1 MNKLA
6 IKIGLLFFTII
17 LVVEACLFL
26 FLYRNL
32 VNTRVAEEVSAL
44 QARGNSHRDV
54 LVKHNDETTRE
65 HVVLME
71 SEADT
76 DVVLTDE
83 NGEILHF
90 SKEVHS
96 YMQKVINQQEKETAK
111 PSINW
116 QENPYI
122 SSVSPMRENGETT
135 GYVYM
140 FKGTN
145 SLQSMIS
152 RLNDH
157 FIFIGTLS
165 VVLTIIAVMFL
176 SKIVTK
182 PLLTMKQATERLSE
196 GDFTVKLHMQRNDEL
211 GGLGHSIQKLAN
223 DLSHLKKERN
233 EFLASIAHELRTPLT
248 YIKGYA
254 DVAQRTDLSK
264 VDQKK
269 YLSIISEQTEHLS
282 MLVKD
287 LFELAKLDHHS
298 FQVEKERIDLCAFL
312 EKTAKKVHPVLI
324 KENMRVKF
332 QLPLYSVHHMIDA
345 ARFEQVLLNI
355 MDNAIHYSEKGS
367 SITIKLTDED
377 EKIEIIVSD
386 EGIGIPK
393 EDLPFIFDKLYR
405 VDKSRS
411 RHSGGTG
418 LGLAIV
424 KEIVESLGGNVQAES
439 TLGIGTSIV
448 IVFRKD

>member
-17 LVVEACLFL
+17 LVVETCLFL

-32 VNTRVAEEVSAL
+32 VNTRVDEEITAL

-54 LVKHNDETTRE
+54 LLKHNDEMTRE

-76 DVVLTDE
+76 DVVLTNE
-83 NGEILHF
+83 AGNILHS
-90 SKEVHS
+90 SKEIHP
-96 YMQKVINQQEKETAK
+96 YMQQIINQRTKEREE
-111 PSINW
+111 PSQDW
-116 QENPYI
+116 QDHPFI
-122 SSVSPMRENGETT
+122 SSVSPISENGETT
-135 GYVYM
+135 GYVFM
-140 FKGTN
+140 FKGTD
-145 SLQSMIS
+145 SLQSMIA

-157 FIFIGTLS
+157 FIFLGTVS
-165 VVLTIIAVMFL
+165 VILTIIAVVFL

-182 PLLTMKQATERLSE
+182 PLLSMKQATERLSE

-211 GGLGHSIQKLAN
+211 GELGDSIQKLGN
-223 DLSHLKKERN
+223 DLSHLKQERN
-233 EFLASIAHELRTPLT
+233 EFLAGIAHELRTPLT

-254 DVAQRTDLSK
+254 DVAQRSEISK
-264 VDQKK
+264 DDQMK
-269 YLSIISEQTEHLS
+269 YLSIIGEQTEHLS
-282 MLVKD
+282 LLVED

-298 FQVEKERIDLCAFL
+298 FHVEKERIELGSFL
-312 EKTAKKVHPVLI
+312 KKTTEKINPILI
-324 KENMRVKF
+324 KENRKVNF
-332 QLPLYSVHHMIDA
+332 QLPSCLVHHMIDA
-345 ARFEQVLLNI
+345 ARFEQVLHNI

-393 EDLPFIFDKLYR
+393 EDLPFVFDKLYR

-424 KEIVESLGGNVQAES
+424 KEIIESLGGNVQAKS
-439 TLGIGTSIV
+439 HLGIGTSII

>member
-6 IKIGLLFFTII
+6 IKIGLLFLTII
-17 LVVEACLFL
+17 LIVETCLFL

-32 VNTRVAEEVSAL
+32 VNTRVNEEVSAL

-54 LVKHNDETTRE
+54 LLKHNDETTMQ

-76 DVVLTDE
+76 DVVLTNAE
-83 NGEILHF
+83 GEVLHSSNEIHPF
-90 SKEVHS
+90 
-96 YMQKVINQQEKETAK
+96 MQKVINNHRGENDEVPA
-111 PSINW
+111 NW
-116 QENPYI
+116 KASPFI
-122 SSVSPMRENGETT
+122 WTVSPVRINGETL
-135 GYVYM
+135 GFVYM
-140 FKGTN
+140 FKGTD
-145 SLQSMIS
+145 SIQLMIS

-157 FIFIGTLS
+157 FIFIGTVS
-165 VVLTIIAVMFL
+165 VILTIIAVVFL

-182 PLLTMKQATERLSE
+182 PLLSMKQATERLSE
-196 GDFTVKLHMQRNDEL
+196 GDFTVNLQMQRYDEL
-211 GGLGHSIQKLAN
+211 GELGVSIQKLAN

-254 DVAQRTDLSK
+254 DVAKRPDLARTDQ
-264 VDQKK
+264 VN

-282 MLVKD
+282 KLVKD
-287 LFELAKLDHHS
+287 LFELARLDQHS
-298 FQVEKERIDLCAFL
+298 FQVEKERIDLCSFIK
-312 EKTAKKVHPVLI
+312 KTAEKVNPILI
-324 KENMRVKF
+324 KENRKVNF
-332 QLPLYSVHHMIDA
+332 LFPNHSVHHMIDPS
-345 ARFEQVLLNI
+345 RFEQVLLNI
-355 MDNAIHYSEKGS
+355 MDNAIHYSGKGT
-367 SITIKLTDED
+367 SITIRVFEQDG
-377 EKIEIIVSD
+377 IIKVVISD
-386 EGIGIPK
+386 EGIGVPE
-393 EDLPFIFDKLYR
+393 EDLPYLFDRLYR

-424 KEIVESLGGNVQAES
+424 KEIVEALGGTVRAKS
-439 TLGIGTSIV
+439 TFGTGTSII

>member
-17 LVVEACLFL
+17 LVVETCLFL

-32 VNTRVAEEVSAL
+32 VNTRVEEEITVL

-54 LVKHNDETTRE
+54 LLKHNNEMTRE

-76 DVVLTDE
+76 DVVLTNEAGDV
-83 NGEILHF
+83 LHS
-90 SKEVHS
+90 SKEIHP
-96 YMQKVINQQEKETAK
+96 YMQRVINQKAKEREKA
-111 PSINW
+111 SQDW
-116 QENPYI
+116 QDHPFI
-122 SSVSPMRENGETT
+122 SSVSPIRDNGETT
-135 GYVYM
+135 GYVFM
-140 FKGTN
+140 FKGTD
-145 SLQSMIS
+145 SLQSMIA

-157 FIFIGTLS
+157 FIFLGTVS
-165 VVLTIIAVMFL
+165 VILTIIAVVFL

-182 PLLTMKQATERLSE
+182 PLLSMKQATERLSE

-211 GGLGHSIQKLAN
+211 GELGDSIQKLGN
-223 DLSHLKKERN
+223 DLSHLKQERN

-254 DVAQRTDLSK
+254 DVAQRSEISK
-264 VDQKK
+264 DDQMK
-269 YLSIISEQTEHLS
+269 YLSIIGEQTEHLS
-282 MLVKD
+282 LLVED

-298 FQVEKERIDLCAFL
+298 FHVEKERIELGSFL
-312 EKTAKKVHPVLI
+312 KKTTEKITPILI
-324 KENMRVKF
+324 KERKVNF
-332 QLPLYSVHHMIDA
+332 QLPSCLVHHMIDA
-345 ARFEQVLLNI
+345 ARFEQVLHNI

-393 EDLPFIFDKLYR
+393 EDLPFVFDKLYR

-411 RHSGGTG
+411 RNSGGTG

-424 KEIVESLGGNVQAES
+424 KEIVESLGGNVQAKS
-439 TLGIGTSIV
+439 QLGIGTSII